1 MIQLN
6 TDTKLPKAVYWYPVS
21 MIVIILLGISVPL
34 GLLMKSSSS
43 IVGMFIIFAILFS
56 PLLLITFLTFNNIS
70 FNFNENNIT
79 IKSGILIK
87 HSSSIPYTSIQN
99 IDCMSGSLMSLL
111 HISKVKIWTASSG
124 QMVMRNGRSQ
134 NEPNGLLILLREDAE
149 WLKSF
154 ILNKQSISLTTPII

>member
-1 MIQLN
+1 MIELN
-6 TDTKLPKAVYWYPVS
+6 TDIKLPKAVYRYS
-21 MIVIILLGISVPL
+21 VIMLSIFILGISIPL

-56 PLLLITFLTFNNIS
+56 PLLLIAFLTFNNIS
-70 FNFNENNIT
+70 FNINENNIT

-87 HSSSIPYTSIQN
+87 HSSSIPYPNIQD
-99 IDCMSGSLMSLL
+99 IDCISGPLMSLL

-134 NEPNGLLILLREDAE
+134 NEPNGLLILLKDDAE
-149 WLKSF
+149 WLKGF
-154 ILNKQSISLTTPII
+154 ILSKQTAPTTSN